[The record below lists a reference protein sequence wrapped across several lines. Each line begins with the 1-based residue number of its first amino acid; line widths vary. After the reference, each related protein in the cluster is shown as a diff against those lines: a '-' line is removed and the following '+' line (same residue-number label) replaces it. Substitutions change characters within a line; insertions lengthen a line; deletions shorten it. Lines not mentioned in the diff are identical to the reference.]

1 LENLVEFLEKELSV
15 AKEQMEVEV
24 SKLKEKVD

>member
-1 LENLVEFLEKELSV
+1 LEKLVEFLEKELSV
-15 AKEQMEVEV
+15 AKEQVEVEV

>member
-15 AKEQMEVEV
+15 AKEQVEVEV